1 MTHSAANMMGMAPRE
16 FRIGGVFGSAF
27 NVYFRNIVSFTIVAA
42 IVLLPVAVVLSFAIM
57 NQDPRDPT
65 GFFISVGVATV
76 LGMILQPI
84 STAVILY
91 SAFQDMRGKTASFGE
106 AIGWALNRFLPLLGL
121 GIVYM
126 LGVLAGMIALIVPG
140 YILMVMWA
148 VAIPACVVERTG
160 PIDSLSRSS
169 ELTKGNRWQ
178 IFAIILIFGLIS
190 GVVGNI
196 VQALGAAGGIGL
208 LIIIM
213 IIWQGIS
220 QSFNSV
226 LMAVMYHDLR
236 VSKEGGDVNRI
247 ASVFD

>member
-1 MTHSAANMMGMAPRE
+1 MTAGYSMDMAPRE

-27 NVYFRNIVSFTIVAA
+27 NVYLRNIVPFTIVAGV
-42 IVLLPVAVVLSFAIM
+42 VLLPVAVVLAYAIV

-65 GFFISVGVATV
+65 DFFTGLAVATV
-76 LGMILQPI
+76 LGMILTPI
-84 STAVILY
+84 STAIILY
-91 SAFQDMRGKTASFGE
+91 SAFQDMRGKAASFGE

-121 GIVYM
+121 GVVYM
-126 LGVLAGMIALIVPG
+126 LGVLAGLIALIIPG

-169 ELTKGNRWQ
+169 ELTKGYRWQ
-178 IFAIILIFGLIS
+178 VFAIVIIFGIIS
-190 GVVGNI
+190 GIIGNI
-196 VQALGAAGGIGL
+196 VQALGAAGGLGL
-208 LIIIM
+208 LIAIM
-213 IIWQGIS
+213 IVWQGIS

>member
-16 FRIGGVFGSAF
+16 FRIGGVIGTTF
-27 NVYFRNIVSFTIVAA
+27 NVYLKNIVSFTIVAA
-42 IVLLPVAVVLSFAIM
+42 IVLLPVTVVLAFAIA
-57 NQDPRDPT
+57 NQNPRDLT
-65 GFFISVGVATV
+65 DFYIGIGVASV

-91 SAFQDMRGKTASFGE
+91 SAFQDMRGKKTSLGE
-106 AIGWALNRFLPLLGL
+106 AISWALSRFLPLLLL

-126 LGVLAGMIALIVPG
+126 LGVLAGTIALVVPAF
-140 YILMVMWA
+140 ILMVMWA

-178 IFAIILIFGLIS
+178 IFAIILIVGFII
-190 GVVGNI
+190 GVIGNI
-196 VQALGAAGGIGL
+196 LQALGAAGGIGL
-208 LIIIM
+208 LIVIM

-236 VSKEGGDVNRI
+236 VSKEGGDVNHI